1 MTEHATVGVG
11 VGCWKFHAGLTV
23 AVLAEFFGGFFT
35 VLFEYLMELLMGV
48 VHGEMGG
55 GFVGCSPE
63 DGNHNKPEDN
73 HDNVTFAH

>member
-1 MTEHATVGVG
+1 
-11 VGCWKFHAGLTV
+11 
-23 AVLAEFFGGFFT
+23 
-35 VLFEYLMELLMGV
+35 MGV